1 MGDSCLLYY
10 ITDRKAFPGNEE
22 TQRRRLLDKIGEACR
37 AGIDYIQLRE
47 KDLAAREIEMLAR
60 EAVRVV
66 RGESRFTS
74 VKRPPVTFL
83 INSRTDVAL
92 AVNAGGVHL
101 TGDDV
106 CPEDLRKIW
115 RLAAG
120 SDGEDGRGSSQ
131 SMRISVSCH
140 SVQEVM
146 RAASAG
152 ADLALLAPIFEK
164 KDVRGMRPQGLDALR
179 EAARAEIAVLALG
192 GVTLQN
198 AESCLRA
205 GAAGVAGIRLFQ
217 ENDVVSVVR
226 ALRAM

>member
-22 TQRRRLLDKIGEACR
+22 TQLRRLLDKIGEACR

-47 KDLAAREIEMLAR
+47 KDLPAPEIEMLAR

-66 RGESRFTS
+66 REESRSIS
-74 VKRPPVTFL
+74 VKRPPVTLL

-140 SVQEVM
+140 SLQEVM
-146 RAASAG
+146 EAASAE
-152 ADLALLAPIFEK
+152 ADLALLAPVFEK
-164 KDVRGMRPQGLDALR
+164 KDARGMRPQGLDALR
-179 EAARAEIAVLALG
+179 EAARAKIPVLALG

-198 AESCLRA
+198 AESALRA